1 MSRLNFAP
9 ISEAFYLGSDQIKDT
24 RSEIENL
31 RKVIGDSE
39 LVKKPQQ
46 QPKQQVSQ
54 VQQTSRIG
62 NSDKVVANFNNQ
74 ENNNLDMLKIVQ
86 HPRFNDIVK
95 NYIIVNKPE
104 WIKNPELANTQ
115 FIPNRKE
122 SFSPSSAQQSNQ
134 QNFTYFLIFGLIVYL
149 FLEKMLKE

>member
-31 RKVIGDSE
+31 RKVIGESQ
-39 LVKKPQQ
+39 LVKKS
-46 QPKQQVSQ
+46 QPPPTQSQVSSS
-54 VQQTSRIG
+54 VANNQTRIG
-62 NSDKVVANFNNQ
+62 NSDDVIANFNKQ
-74 ENNNLDMLKIVQ
+74 ENNNLDILKVVQ

-104 WIKNPELANTQ
+104 WIKNSELSNTQ

-122 SFSPSSAQQSNQ
+122 NFNLSQTNQ
-134 QNFTYFLIFGLIVYL
+134 QNFTYFLIFGLIVYI